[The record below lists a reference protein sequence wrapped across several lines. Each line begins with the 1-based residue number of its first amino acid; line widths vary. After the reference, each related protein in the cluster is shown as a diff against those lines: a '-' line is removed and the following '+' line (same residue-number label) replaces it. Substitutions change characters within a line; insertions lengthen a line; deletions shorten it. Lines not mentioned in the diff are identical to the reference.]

1 MMSKNLIT
9 LTMVSITAFAIS
21 FFLLSSV
28 SPSYSSITLDLE
40 NGHTDNPNCA
50 SCHIDQWSDWEGSH
64 HAKSM
69 QVPNEENILGDFDDK
84 EVIIDGHV
92 SHFYKNGDEFWVRTE
107 DNEHKIEFAFGID
120 PLQQYLIAMEDGK
133 FQTLPLSWD
142 SRPVEV
148 GGQRWFHIYGEDYIQ
163 PNDRLHWQQPLQNW
177 NGMCADC
184 HSSGLKRDFD
194 PQNNS
199 FNTSWDEINV
209 GCVSCHGVNNDVMGT
224 KSRSDAWVFTEN
236 SYSATWAGLKP
247 DQSEIEVCAGCHSRR
262 EPLTDGFGATD
273 RYLDAFLPTS
283 ILTPEYF
290 SDGQIKDEDYVWGSF
305 LQSKMYAEGV
315 ICSDCH
321 DPHSLK
327 IKVDGNNM
335 CTTCHQASH
344 FDNITHH
351 KHADLST
358 GSECVSCHMPART
371 YMGVDD
377 RRDHS
382 FRIPR
387 PDLNHVSNSPDACT
401 NCHEDKEP
409 EWAANQIE
417 DWFGATRSPH
427 YGIAMNLAS
436 LGTPEGEWKLDE
448 ILKDETVPEIIRG
461 SGHELLSNYPNFNS
475 YNTISTGLKSNEAL
489 VRLGAVKASSF
500 IPIKEREK
508 ILLPLLNDEFRAIR
522 TEVVRALSDMDQEL
536 VSQIF
541 KDPYKKAKDEFLI
554 AQKQASW
561 RGEGP
566 YNLGLFFGAQNEVI
580 LTESLYLQ
588 SIKIDPYF
596 TASYINLADHYRGI
610 GNEKSTLK
618 TLDRGLALMPENAD
632 LNFSKG
638 LSLIRQSRGKEALYH
653 LEKAA
658 KVAPENTRYT
668 YIYEVAKKQLDE
680 DK

>member
-1 MMSKNLIT
+1 MISKNFLVLTLI
-9 LTMVSITAFAIS
+9 SITAFAIS
-21 FFLLSSV
+21 FFLLSSI
-28 SPSYSSITLDLE
+28 STSSSSTHLDMK

-50 SCHIDQWSDWEGSH
+50 SCHIDQWNDWDGSH

-69 QVPNEENILGDFDDK
+69 QVPNEETILGNFDDK

-92 SHFYKNGDEFWVRTE
+92 SHFYRKGDEFWVRTE
-107 DNEHKIEFAFGID
+107 DNEYKIEFVFGID
-120 PLQQYLIAMEDGK
+120 PLQQYLIAVEDGK

-142 SRPVEV
+142 SRPAEV

-163 PNDRLHWQQPLQNW
+163 QNDRLHWQQPLQNW

-184 HSSGLKRDFD
+184 HSSGLKRNFD
-194 PQNNS
+194 SKNNS
-199 FNTSWDEINV
+199 FMTSWDEINV
-209 GCVSCHGVNNDVMGT
+209 GCVSCHGVNNDVMKT
-224 KSRSDAWVFTEN
+224 KSRSEAWVFTEN

-262 EPLTDGFGATD
+262 EPLTDGFEATD

-290 SDGQIKDEDYVWGSF
+290 PDGQIKDEDYVWGSF

-315 ICSDCH
+315 TCSDCH
-321 DPHSLK
+321 DPHSLEM
-327 IKVDGNNM
+327 KVDGNNM

-351 KHADLST
+351 NHAESST
-358 GSECVSCHMPART
+358 GAECVSCHMPART

-387 PDLNHVSNSPDACT
+387 PDLNHLSNSPDACT

-417 DWFGATRSPH
+417 DWFGPRSPH
-427 YGIAMNLAS
+427 YGVAMNFAS
-436 LGTPEGEWKLDE
+436 LGTPEGEWMLDE
-448 ILKDETVPEIIRG
+448 LLKDETVPEIIRG

-475 YNTISTGLKSNEAL
+475 YSTIAAGIKSNEAL
-489 VRLGAVKASSF
+489 VRLGAIKASSF
-500 IPIKEREK
+500 IPIKEREEL
-508 ILLPLLNDEFRAIR
+508 LLPLLNDEFRAIR
-522 TEVVRALSDMDQEL
+522 TEVVRALADVDQGL
-536 VSQIF
+536 VSQVF
-541 KDPYKKAKDEFLI
+541 KDPYKNAKEEFLI
-554 AQKQASW
+554 AQTQASW

-566 YNLGLFFGAQNEVI
+566 YNLGLFYGAQNEVI
-580 LTESLYLQ
+580 LTENLYLE

-596 TASYINLADHYRGI
+596 TASYVNLADHYRSI
-610 GNEKSTLK
+610 GNEKSTIE
-618 TLDRGLALMPENAD
+618 TLELGLSLMPEDPD

-638 LSLIRQSRGKEALYH
+638 LSLIRQSREKEALYH

-658 KVAPENTRYT
+658 KGAPENTRYT
-668 YIYEVAKKQLDE
+668 YIYQVAKKQLDE
-680 DK
+680 VK